1 MSLDS
6 WLKRPSSLQYRI
18 KWLFKHDWLILY
30 LDSQPLGLQ
39 PLKIYF
45 YFYNNTLNLF
55 STELFYQLLNYLF
68 YILAENSIILD
79 QAF

>member
-1 MSLDS
+1 M
-6 WLKRPSSLQYRI
+6 
-18 KWLFKHDWLILY
+18 
-30 LDSQPLGLQ
+30 
-39 PLKIYF
+39 
-45 YFYNNTLNLF
+45 F